1 MRKRPAFTL
10 VELLV
15 VIGIIALLVGILMPA
30 LSSARRS
37 SNSVKC
43 LSNLRQIGA
52 AFFLYATENK
62 GYWPV
67 AVQAANDSVYHSTEE
82 HRWPD
87 LIAPYV
93 SSTQQFK
100 YDNLEEVRKNSV
112 IWGCP
117 EWIKTDEGDAS
128 TLKDRVRVGYGMN
141 KYCTYWDGAKVIAY
155 LYPPTDSDPDLVN
168 PTMAFTKQ
176 TQWTKSA
183 ERGLIADSITHVL
196 DCPQTMAPANPI
208 FPYDYNMSS
217 TSGIPTGC
225 FFVDASRHLK
235 PGTTKAQ
242 AYRMKGI
249 NMLFCDGHAMPVS
262 PPEAWNAIHN
272 PGEDRAIH

>member
-1 MRKRPAFTL
+1 MRKYRAFTL

-15 VIGIIALLVGILMPA
+15 VIGIIALLIAILLPVLA
-30 LSSARRS
+30 SARRQ

-43 LSNLRQIGA
+43 LSNLRQVGA

-67 AVQAANDSVYHSTEE
+67 AVEEAGDDIYHVPEE

-93 SSTQQFK
+93 TGAKQLQ
-100 YDNLEEVRKNSV
+100 YNNLEEIRQNSV

-117 EWIKTDEGDAS
+117 EWVKTEMNSGSFAD
-128 TLKDRVRVGYGMN
+128 KVRVGYGMN
-141 KYCTYWDGAKVIAY
+141 FFCTYWDGEKTICY
-155 LYPPTDSDPDLVN
+155 LYNNAADPSPYPDAK
-168 PTMAFTKQ
+168 MAFIRQ
-176 TQWTKSA
+176 TQWTKAA

-196 DCPQTMAPANPI
+196 DCPPTFNSSNPI
-208 FPYDYNMSS
+208 MPYDYGMFSK
-217 TSGIPTGC
+217 TGIPAGC
-225 FFVDASRHLK
+225 LYVDASRHLK
-235 PGTTKAQ
+235 PGTTKKQ
-242 AYRMKGI
+242 AYTQRGI
-249 NMLFCDGHAMPVS
+249 NMLFCDGHANAVS

-272 PGEDRAIH
+272 PGTNMAGN